1 MSGVRRPAWEPP
13 RRERSHALFAA
24 GLVLAL
30 IHGGHQLRQSL
41 AVAAM
46 AAPPA
51 APTPVESV
59 TPDTRGIGLAEVADM
74 HLFGVYREP
83 DVVAAPPPVVVP
95 ETPLAYRL
103 QGVFTSSSSA
113 DSAALIATGDS
124 SPGAR
129 FSPGDRVGADAELV
143 SVALDH
149 VVLLRAGELQRLSLH
164 KARGARQGTAAAEG
178 VAPRTDR
185 VARRMK
191 SFLPTAP
198 VTEPAR
204 ESVVMVR
211 LHRLRGGGA

>member
-13 RRERSHALFAA
+13 RRERSRALFAA

-41 AVAAM
+41 RVAAM
-46 AAPPA
+46 AASPA
-51 APTPVESV
+51 APTPVVS

-74 HLFGVYREP
+74 HLFGVYREA

-124 SPGAR
+124 SPSAR

-178 VAPRTDR
+178 VSPRTAR

-198 VTEPAR
+198 VTEPPR
-204 ESVVMVR
+204 DSVVMAR
-211 LHRLRGGGA
+211 LLRLRGEGA